1 MRRLGILFLL
11 LSVATGSV
19 RAADVPSQKFVVF
32 FQEWSAALDDSAQTV
47 IGQAAEWVKSHPGNV
62 AHVNGFA
69 DPTGSKKANA
79 LLSDLRAQ
87 MVVDQLQTDGV
98 DCESHPTARPRLGA
112 VRSVVAGE
120 PPGGDQH
127 QPALSHAAIAARRRS
142 PRRCCAGCSA
152 FPGFAASRNRWST
165 TSSPVATHWC

>member
-69 DPTGSKKANA
+69 DPTGSKQANA

-98 DCESHPTARPRLGA
+98 NSNHIRQRGHG
-112 VRSVVAGE
+112 SV
-120 PPGGDQH
+120 QF
-127 QPALSHAAIAARRRS
+127 ALSSQESRRVEIS
-142 PRRCCAGCSA
+142 I
-152 FPGFAASRNRWST
+152 SR
-165 TSSPVATHWC
+165 H